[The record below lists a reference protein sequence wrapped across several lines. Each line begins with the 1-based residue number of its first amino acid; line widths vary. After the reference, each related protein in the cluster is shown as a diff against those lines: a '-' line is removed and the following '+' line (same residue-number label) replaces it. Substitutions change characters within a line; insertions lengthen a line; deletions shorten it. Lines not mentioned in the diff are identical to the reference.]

1 MLHMTTKTCFVNMI
15 FDPTKPHNTLPDL
28 PPAHD
33 VETKKILR
41 ACIGARAALAS
52 LKEAG
57 SLIPNQSVLINTIPL
72 REAQASSEIENIVTT
87 ANELFAHAS
96 AQESL
101 TAPATKEAFQYHLAL
116 YEGFLSLSQKPLSTA
131 TATAVCSKIKN
142 VDMAIRATTGTQL
155 KNDLTGEVIYTPPVG
170 QDFLKDKMSDWE
182 RFVHHQSDI
191 DPLIRM
197 AIAHYQ
203 FEAIHPFADGNGRT
217 GRILNILFLVKEELL
232 TLPVLYLSRHIVRNK
247 QAYYS
252 SLQNVTQNEDWE
264 TFILYMLEAIEET
277 AIWTT
282 QKIKAICALIDE
294 TDRHIQTHLPSIHSR
309 ELVDAIFNTPYSTIT
324 NLVERNVAKRA
335 TASKY
340 LNALEEI
347 KVMMM
352 FKRGHTKIF
361 AHRKYVELLISDE
374 NSFESFE

>member
-1 MLHMTTKTCFVNMI
+1 MT
-15 FDPTKPHNTLPDL
+15 FDPAKPHNTLPDL
-28 PPAHD
+28 PPTHD
-33 VETKKILR
+33 VETKKTLR

-57 SLIPNQSVLINTIPL
+57 SLIPNQSVLINTIPI
-72 REAQASSEIENIVTT
+72 REAQASSEIENIITT
-87 ANELFAHAS
+87 ANELFAHA
-96 AQESL
+96 AARDRL
-101 TAPATKEAFQYHLAL
+101 TAPATKEAYRYHLAL
-116 YEGFLSLSQKPLSTA
+116 YEGFLSLAKKPLSTA

-142 VDMAIRATTGTQL
+142 ADMSIRATTGTQL

-170 QDFLKDKMSDWE
+170 QDFLKEKMSNWE
-182 RFVHHQSDI
+182 QFVHDHSDI

-217 GRILNILFLVKEELL
+217 GRVLNILFLVKEELL

-247 QAYYS
+247 QAYYVG
-252 SLQNVTQNEDWE
+252 LQNITQNEDWE

-282 QKIKAICALIDE
+282 KKIKAICALIDE
-294 TDRHIQTHLPSIHSR
+294 TDRHIQNHLPSIHSR

-324 NLVERNVAKRA
+324 NLVECNVAKRA

-340 LNALEEI
+340 LNALEDIE
-347 KVMMM
+347 VMWM

-361 AHRKYVELLISDE
+361 AHRKYIELLISDE
-374 NSFESFE
+374 NSFEPYE